1 MLTSWRQITF
11 FAAVSLVAGL
21 MMISSE
27 SLWIDEGQTL
37 HYINQPTLGAW
48 FNELLH
54 SIKSEAQMP
63 LGMFVAWLGGKI
75 LGTSEWALRATNLM
89 WVTLGG
95 VAVALAGRRLR
106 LPALWPLFLLSPFL
120 WFYANEARPYTM
132 QICAGAWLL
141 WVLARAQD
149 RGSLTAGD
157 VALFGLWS
165 FVGFGAS
172 LLFAFAVAG
181 ALAAG
186 IVLWWQGRL
195 RCAWSPRHWLAS
207 AIAALVLGALGL
219 YYLDTL
225 RRGAAGARLWTVSP
239 LNLCFA
245 LYELLGFS
253 GLGPPRN
260 ELRDLVRA
268 PAQLLHY
275 VLQPRVLL
283 GLGSLGALSTIAAW
297 RLWRNRREPLPR
309 WIGTAILVSAA
320 MLYLAAMVV
329 KFPFWGRHLAPLLPF
344 VVVLVAFAAQARGEN
359 GSRWSRHWLAF
370 ALAIPLLA
378 SALFLRFGPAHRKD
392 DYRGAVQVALR
403 ALEAQRTIWW
413 SADAE
418 ECAAYYG
425 LTAARA
431 TALGGRFLPCYPT
444 RPEVLTNGPPPDVI
458 FLSKPDV
465 HDVQGFVQEYLRR
478 PGYVLS
484 GRLSAFEV
492 WVSPVAAK
500 DPIWGQSPP

>member
-1 MLTSWRQITF
+1 MLTSWKQLVL
-11 FAAVSLVAGL
+11 FAAVSLGVGL

-37 HYINQPTLGAW
+37 RFASQPTLAAL
-48 FNELLH
+48 FNELRQ

-63 LGMFVAWLGGKI
+63 LGMFVAWLGAKV
-75 LGTSEWALRATNLM
+75 LGTSEWALRAINLF

-95 VAVALAGRRLR
+95 VAVALTGRLLR

-120 WFYANEARPYTM
+120 WFYANEARPYVM

-149 RGSLTAGD
+149 RGTLTAGD
-157 VALFGLWS
+157 VTLFGLWS

-186 IVLWWQGRL
+186 IVLRWQGQL

-207 AIAALVLGALGL
+207 AIAALMLGALGL

-225 RRGAAGARLWTVSP
+225 RRGAAGAKLWTVSP

-260 ELRDLVRA
+260 ELRNLVRA
-268 PAQLLHY
+268 PGQLLQY
-275 VLQPRVLL
+275 VLQPHVLI
-283 GLGSLGALSTIAAW
+283 GLGSLGVLSFIAAL
-297 RLWRNRREPLPR
+297 RLWRNWRAPLPR
-309 WIGTAILVSAA
+309 WIGTAILVAAA

-344 VVVLVAFAAQARGEN
+344 VVAVVAFAAQARDEN
-359 GSRWSRHWLAF
+359 SSRWSRHWLAL
-370 ALAIPLLA
+370 ALALPLLA
-378 SALFLRFGPAHRKD
+378 SALTLRFGPAHRKD

-403 ALEAQRTIWW
+403 ALEARRTIWW

-425 LTAARA
+425 LTTARA
-431 TALGGRFLPCYPT
+431 TELGGRFLACHPT

-465 HDVQGFVQEYLRR
+465 HDTEGFVQEYLRR

-484 GRLSAFEV
+484 GRLAAFEV
-492 WVSPVAAK
+492 WVNPVAAK
-500 DPIWGQSPP
+500 DPLWGRSPE